1 LEKFERFSDCKEVG
15 KWYFEIVDG
24 SSLEFVG
31 LVEEFEDVFSVLFG
45 VQVLDLVECFEG
57 QTGIPEFLR
66 FADLSEF
73 TGFTEFREIAEF
85 KGFAERL
92 REFADCEGIGE
103 FGTFE
108 EVEESVMEIVV
119 EDVVGERELSLLS
132 FILFFVS
139 CSLCF
144 VEALLLEL
152 LVLLISFL
160 A

>member
-1 LEKFERFSDCKEVG
+1 LEEFERSSDCKDVG

-31 LVEEFEDVFSVLFG
+31 LEEH
-45 VQVLDLVECFEG
+45 
-57 QTGIPEFLR
+57 TGIPEFLR
-66 FADLSEF
+66 FGDFSEF

-92 REFADCEGIGE
+92 GEFADCEGIGE

-108 EVEESVMEIVV
+108 EVEGSVMEIVV

-152 LVLLISFL
+152 LVLLFSFL